1 MDDDD
6 IREIALS
13 LPATSETYP
22 FGPEAAVFK
31 TTANNKIF
39 AILSTPG
46 GPKQTVT
53 LKCDPEE
60 SIALREQYE
69 SIIPGYHLN
78 KKHWITVDL
87 DGDAPPD
94 LVEQLVRDSHGL
106 VKPKTPRAPRHQ

>member
-1 MDDDD
+1 MNDDDV
-6 IREIALS
+6 REIALS

-39 AILSTPG
+39 AILSAPG
-46 GPKQTVT
+46 NPSQTVT

-60 SIALREQYE
+60 SAALREQYE

-78 KKHWITVDL
+78 KKHWITVSL
-87 DGDAPPD
+87 DGDAPED
-94 LVEQLVRDSHGL
+94 LVEQLIRDSHSL
-106 VKPKTPRAPRHQ
+106 VKPKMPRART